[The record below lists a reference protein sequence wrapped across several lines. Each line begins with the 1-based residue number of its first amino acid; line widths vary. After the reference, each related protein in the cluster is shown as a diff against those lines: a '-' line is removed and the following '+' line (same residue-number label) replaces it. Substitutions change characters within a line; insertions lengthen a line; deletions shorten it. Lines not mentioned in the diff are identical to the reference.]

1 MRCLI
6 RILLLIILISFNQQ
20 LYAQVCTGTLGDPVM
35 GAGTDFGNGTS
46 TFGNAIPANT
56 NYTYIA
62 GTPDDGQYTIVK
74 STAGLNQ
81 GWLQDITNHTGDANG
96 YMMVVNANFNKGIFY
111 QSTVNNLCPN
121 TTYEFASYIIN
132 ILRGTGIKPNVKFTI
147 ENNGVSIKEFSTGDI
162 LEGSSSNWVKYG
174 TIFTTPA
181 NVGIITIKMTNE
193 NPGGGGNDL
202 ALDDITFRACG
213 PTIIPSINN
222 GPSTAGLCEGMSA
235 SFNLAASVSSGYT
248 DPVYQWQI
256 NTGNGWNDL
265 PGETA
270 QQTTVNFANASTGT
284 YLYRLLA
291 AERANITS
299 TNCRI
304 ASAPLTIVVTALP
317 NPIASSNGPVC
328 IGSNIQL
335 NVTEG
340 TTFAWT
346 GPNGF
351 TSTLK
356 NPIIANASVNMTGD
370 YTVTATTNGCSRSSI
385 VNVQVLNP
393 IIPSANFY
401 SATVCQ
407 GNTLNLEAFG
417 GTSYSWFPTAGLSNP
432 NSSQTTATPL
442 ETTTYTVTVSNG
454 TCSETTQ
461 VTINIIKNA
470 TADAGNDQK
479 ILNGQKLTL
488 NGKVTGDNVSYYWT
502 PSDFL
507 DDPTKLNPIA
517 NPPTDITYT
526 LHAQS
531 NSGCLSASDD
541 VFIKVYPKIVIPNS
555 FSPNGDS
562 VNDTW
567 NIPAAEAF
575 PNPIIK
581 VTNRYGQL
589 VYQSTG
595 KFKPWDGKY
604 NGKDLPTATYYYSI
618 YFNSDFETYTGWI
631 MLIR

>member
-6 RILLLIILISFNQQ
+6 KILFFIIFISFNQQ
-20 LYAQVCTGTLGDPVM
+20 LFAQVCTGTLGDPVV
-35 GAGTDFGNGTS
+35 GAGTDFGNGAS
-46 TFGNAIPANT
+46 AFGNATPGNT

-62 GTPDDGQYTIVK
+62 GSPNDGQYTIVK

-81 GWLQDITNHTGDANG
+81 GWLQDITNHTGDPNG
-96 YMMVVNANFNKGIFY
+96 YMMVVNANFNKDIFY
-111 QSTVNNLCPN
+111 QATVNNLCPN

-174 TIFTTPA
+174 TIFTTPT

-222 GPSTAGLCEGMSA
+222 GQSSAGICEAASG
-235 SFNLAASVSSGYT
+235 SFNLAASVSSGYA
-248 DPVYQWQI
+248 DPVYQWQV
-256 NTGNGWNDL
+256 NTGTGWNDIL
-265 PGETA
+265 GQTA
-270 QQTTVNFANASTGT
+270 QQTVVTFANAIKGN
-284 YLYRLLA
+284 YQYRLLV
-291 AERANITS
+291 AERSNIAS
-299 TNCRI
+299 ANCRI
-304 ASAPLTIVVTALP
+304 ASPPLTITVTALP

-340 TTFAWT
+340 TTFSWT
-346 GPNGF
+346 GPNNF
-351 TSTLK
+351 TSTQQ
-356 NPIIANASVNMTGD
+356 NPTITNASLNMTGD
-370 YTVTATTNGCSRSSI
+370 YTVTASSNGCSRSSI
-385 VNVQVLNP
+385 VNVQVLDPVVASVGASVVNLCEG
-393 IIPSANFY
+393 NFK
-401 SATVCQ
+401 Q
-407 GNTLNLEAFG
+407 LEAYG
-417 GTSYSWFPTAGLSNP
+417 GTRYSWLPVEGLSDP
-432 NSSQTTATPL
+432 NISDPFTSPK

-454 TCSETTQ
+454 ACFSTAQIT
-461 VTINIIKNA
+461 VNVIKNA
-470 TADAGNDQK
+470 LADAGEDLK
-479 ILNGQKLTL
+479 LLNGQKITL
-488 NGKVTGDNVSYYWT
+488 NGKVTGDDVSYYWT
-502 PSDFL
+502 PADYL
-507 DDPTKLNPIA
+507 DDPTKLHPIA

-531 NSGCLSASDD
+531 NLGCVSSEDD
-541 VFIKVYPKIVIPNS
+541 VFIKVYPKILIPNS
-555 FSPNGDS
+555 FTPNGDS

-589 VYQSTG
+589 VYQSNG
-595 KFKPWDGKY
+595 KYKPWDGKY

-618 YFNSDFETYTGWI
+618 YFNPDFETYTGWI
-631 MLIR
+631 MLMR